1 MIVVGTLDGNYQ
13 IIGAMTRQYNSWY
26 KMIKLDL
33 INICMEL
40 LSTHDDFRRVT
51 GAQLFTLLL
60 STNSF
65 MTF

>member
-51 GAQLFTLLL
+51 GAQLFTLLCPQIL
-60 STNSF
+60 S
-65 MTF
+65 